1 MTYTLAADGASDK
14 VLLPVITWSI
24 KQCKAVPVVE
34 QWVDFGRIPRRPD
47 PAQRLRTASDL
58 YPCEVLFI
66 HRDAEAQA
74 PELRRQEITEALRGS
89 NILHIPVVPIRMT
102 EAWLLAD
109 EKAIR
114 SAAGNPNGTETLN
127 LPDVRRLENL
137 PNPKRVLHDALKAAS
152 GLNSRRRSRL
162 PAERLVQFIPNSI
175 EDYSRLNVL
184 SAFQTLQAD
193 IQALFAK
200 RSLRE

>member
-1 MTYTLAADGASDK
+1 LAADGASDK

-74 PELRRQEITEALRGS
+74 PELRRQEIAEALRGS
-89 NILHIPVVPIRMT
+89 SIPHIPVIPVRMT
-102 EAWLLAD
+102 EAWLLAH
-109 EKAIR
+109 ETAIR
-114 SAAGNPNGTETLN
+114 SAAGNPNGAESLN

-137 PNPKRVLHDALKAAS
+137 PDPKRVLYDALKAAS

-162 PAERLVQFIPNSI
+162 PVDRLVQFIPNYI
-175 EDYSRLNVL
+175 DGYSRLIVL
-184 SAFQTLQAD
+184 SAFRMLQAD
-193 IQALFAK
+193 IRALFANGN
-200 RSLRE
+200 LGE